1 MRSASLLVLMAINA
15 SQSLAHGQP
24 PTPPD
29 TGRIYEEQ
37 ALGVRNLRRPG
48 RDLSAAGDRQEW
60 MYGPGTWDAFRGP
73 DHHPISEEAF
83 YRIVG
88 RDDLLSRY
96 ETKARIKNSLTLGGG
111 TLVLGGSIFAMI
123 SGLRRSTGAQP
134 ACAGPPCASPAL
146 PGPSPKWG
154 LAIAG
159 TGLVS
164 LIVSGL
170 IHPSPIDADEADSL
184 AHDYDRSLRDRL
196 GISQTAAR
204 E

>member
-1 MRSASLLVLMAINA
+1 MRFASLLVLTAVA
-15 SQSLAHGQP
+15 AAPSAAHGQVPMP
-24 PTPPD
+24 PHPA
-29 TGRIYEEQ
+29 GSYEEQ
-37 ALGVRNLRRPG
+37 ALGVRNLRLSG
-48 RDLSAAGDRQEW
+48 RDLSAAGDRQQW

-96 ETKARIKNSLTLGGG
+96 EATMRVRKGLAFGGG
-111 TLVLGGSIFAMI
+111 TFVLGGAIFAMI
-123 SGLRRSTGAQP
+123 AELRRSSGAQP
-134 ACAGPPCASPAL
+134 VCTAPPCTGPAL

-159 TGLVS
+159 TGLIS

-170 IHPSPIDADEADSL
+170 IHPSPIDADEADAL
-184 AHDYDRSLRDRL
+184 ARAYDRSLRDRL
-196 GISQTAAR
+196 GISETATR
-204 E
+204 N